1 MAATQDSS
9 QYIRKISFCFKCSY
23 EYFRCEDYAISLLE
37 QCENLQ
43 EVETFLQTTNSGIK
57 VVYMRLVV
65 RIHYNHSYW
74 YIFQYECIASKK
86 IILIL
91 FIFSFFHTS
100 SFHISFHAYCFFLPW
115 THL

>member
-57 VVYMRLVV
+57 VVFYKCNYTNWCYIGLLPLGLSDL
-65 RIHYNHSYW
+65 INH
-74 YIFQYECIASKK
+74 
-86 IILIL
+86 
-91 FIFSFFHTS
+91 HTV
-100 SFHISFHAYCFFLPW
+100 
-115 THL
+115 